1 MNGVKSKKKKA
12 KNDFSLLEDTLVE
25 DAEKMVK
32 AKKKN
37 KWSAYGRREKSICN
51 WKKKSGRL

>member
-25 DAEKMVK
+25 DAEKKVK

-37 KWSAYGRREKSICN
+37 KWSA
-51 WKKKSGRL
+51 